1 MRPWIN
7 AALSVSICLMTPLA
21 RAQGQTA
28 PTPSADPSSGQ
39 TTVRSTIQSTTPR
52 ENAATAQQPAPPSL
66 SVDRDPIQSPDAADN
81 APVSPT
87 HPGATEAA
95 SDVEKKDG
103 RYTLHRDVEEVV
115 LNATVLDES
124 GRLVNE
130 LKKEDFHL
138 FEDGVPQTI
147 VSFQHADTPVSM
159 GILVDNSGSMRSKRG
174 AVNSA
179 ALDLVR
185 ASNPQDEAFIVNFS
199 DEAFIDQD
207 FTSNINKLRDGLAH
221 LDSKGGTALYD
232 ATVASADQLSKGA
245 SKPKQ
250 VLLIITDGEDNASGL
265 TLEQTIR
272 RVQDLQGPTIYAI
285 GLLFGDEN
293 SGRES
298 RRARRALQLL
308 ADETGGIAYFPRS
321 LDEVDGITA
330 EVARD
335 IRSQYTLGYHSTKP
349 ASQGGYRAIKM
360 DARQPGSRKS
370 LNVRTKA
377 GYYARTDKQGPP
389 AAGQTNVTAAP
400 ASTGPAQ

>member
-1 MRPWIN
+1 
-7 AALSVSICLMTPLA
+7 MTPLA

-28 PTPSADPSSGQ
+28 PNQAGGQ
-39 TTVRSTIQSTTPR
+39 TTIQSTTTR
-52 ENAATAQQPAPPSL
+52 GNGAAPAIAQQSGPPNL
-66 SVDRDPIQSPDAADN
+66 SVDRDPILSPDAADN
-81 APVSPT
+81 QPVSPT
-87 HPGATEAA
+87 SPSATASA

-103 RYTLHRDVEEVV
+103 RYTLRRDVEEVV

-124 GRLVNE
+124 GRLVND
-130 LKKEDFHL
+130 LKQEDFHL

-185 ASNPQDEAFIVNFS
+185 ASNPKDEAFIVNFS

-207 FTSNINKLRDGLAH
+207 FTSNINKLQEGLSH

-245 SKPKQ
+245 TRPKQ
-250 VLLIITDGEDNASGL
+250 VLLIITDGEDNASSL

-272 RVQDLQGPTIYAI
+272 RVQDLQGPTIYTI
-285 GLLFGDEN
+285 GLLFGDDT

-308 ADETGGIAYFPRS
+308 ADETGGIAYFPKS
-321 LDEVDGITA
+321 LNEVDGITA

-349 ASQGGYRAIKM
+349 AALGGYRAIKM
-360 DARQPGSRKS
+360 EAHLPGSRKN

-377 GYYARTDKQGPP
+377 GYYARPDKASPNGPP
-389 AAGQTNVTAAP
+389 PTNTAA
-400 ASTGPAQ
+400 TQ